1 MKWPDEFGLA
11 VWLPTLELLF
21 DGSALTIPRSHDRD
35 DVSRALRCL
44 PGVPTL
50 LCTGRMH
57 AYRLESRIPC
67 QLASSLGHL
76 HHMFCLLFCCP
87 EWYLICCRSSFSQ
100 PCMTETAG
108 RVTPLHMLV
117 E

>member
-50 LCTGRMH
+50 LCPGRMH
-57 AYRLESRIPC
+57 ACIPPRVKNYLPAC
-67 QLASSLGHL
+67 VIFGSPASHVLSAALLPGVVP
-76 HHMFCLLFCCP
+76 CLLSQQF
-87 EWYLICCRSSFSQ
+87 FS
-100 PCMTETAG
+100 A
-108 RVTPLHMLV
+108 LHD
-117 E
+117 